1 MKKILALSLAVL
13 TLNAL
18 AQVGTVFPAL
28 AGETLES
35 KAISIP
41 EDCKGKI
48 TLVGMA
54 WSRKSE
60 DILNTWYTPMYDK
73 FVLKRGMFDS
83 RYDVNM
89 FFIPMYTG
97 MKKAAYETTLKQ
109 LRESNRKDLF
119 PYILFYK
126 GSMEPY
132 EKPLKLD
139 DDSLPY
145 FFVLDEEGKIL
156 YATKGLYSEKKME
169 EIEEILD
176 SRLD

>member
-1 MKKILALSLAVL
+1 MKKILLVSLVGLAF
-13 TLNAL
+13 NAL
-18 AQVGTVFPAL
+18 GQVGTLFPSL
-28 AGETLES
+28 AGETLE
-35 KAISIP
+35 ARALSIP

-54 WSRKSE
+54 WSKKSE
-60 DILNTWYTPMYDK
+60 EILNTWYTPMYDK

-89 FFIPMYTG
+89 FFVPMYTG

-139 DDSLPY
+139 DEALPY

-156 YATKGLYSEKKME
+156 YATSGSFSEKKME
-169 EIEEILD
+169 AVEAVLE
-176 SRLD
+176 

>member
-1 MKKILALSLAVL
+1 MKNILAVCILGFGLSAK
-13 TLNAL
+13 
-18 AQVGTVFPAL
+18 AQVGTQFPTL
-28 AGETLES
+28 PGETLES
-35 KAISIP
+35 KVLSIP

-54 WSRKSE
+54 WSKKSE

-89 FFIPMYTG
+89 FFVPMYTG

-139 DDSLPY
+139 DEALPY